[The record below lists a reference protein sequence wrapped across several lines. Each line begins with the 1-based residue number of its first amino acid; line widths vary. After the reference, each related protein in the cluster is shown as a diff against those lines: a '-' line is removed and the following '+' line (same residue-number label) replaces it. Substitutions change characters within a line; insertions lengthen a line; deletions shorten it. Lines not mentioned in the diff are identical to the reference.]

1 MHGSDNNIFHPVIVT
16 SLQSIPL
23 ISQYRYNEEENV
35 PKPAAQALEVKSE
48 PAPETAL
55 KEEEAEQVAQNGE
68 GDEHMYNGEQ
78 DDDDDIDF
86 NLGGNGNSYDAP
98 ATHEQHGPGI
108 KEDG

>member
-1 MHGSDNNIFHPVIVT
+1 MNFHPVIIT
-16 SLQSIPL
+16 NLQTIPL
-23 ISQYRYNEEENV
+23 ILLYRYNEEENV
-35 PKPAAQALEVKSE
+35 PKPAPQALEVKGE
-48 PAPETAL
+48 PAPETAVI
-55 KEEEAEQVAQNGE
+55 EEAEQTAQNGE

-78 DDDDDIDF
+78 DGDDDDIDF

>member
-1 MHGSDNNIFHPVIVT
+1 
-16 SLQSIPL
+16 
-23 ISQYRYNEEENV
+23 V
-35 PKPAAQALEVKSE
+35 PKPAAQPLVVKSE
-48 PAPETAL
+48 LAPQTAV
-55 KEEEAEQVAQNGE
+55 KEEEAEQEAQNGE

-78 DDDDDIDF
+78 DGDDDDIDF

>member
-1 MHGSDNNIFHPVIVT
+1 MSEPDNF
-16 SLQSIPL
+16 
-23 ISQYRYNEEENV
+23 EEDLFADLYDEQENV
-35 PKPAAQALEVKSE
+35 PKPATQPLVVKSE
-48 PAPETAL
+48 PAPAAAV
-55 KEEEAEQVAQNGE
+55 KEEEVEQAEQNGE

-78 DDDDDIDF
+78 DGDDDDIDF